1 MSLFDRIKNKNLQEK
16 KRKDDLTSS
25 PRVKATGDILKSG
38 SKPTASQKQTADNV
52 LGNLN
57 RFFTDQPDSKTL
69 RTKTTGDE
77 GQFKS
82 SKVKFDSGAKGK
94 FVSGSPDL
102 GGTQRKFVKDRRRKL
117 DVEINKRRSA
127 ELTRSDAINRS
138 MGGGPST
145 EGTGGANQGSTPL
158 KKGKPFSKAES
169 DAIQTRSLNKKTK
182 QFVNKPGTTKSKG
195 GGAIT
200 GGEKNLVVN
209 PKSKGTTPVKV
220 NVTKPIKQSEVSK
233 KAKKFTQNINQKN
246 INRSEFS
253 QNLKKIKGTKT
264 GKPISTGDIGFTA
277 PDRKTKVAK
286 RTTRAIKQ
294 GTPDP
299 FKIDTSKAAKE
310 TAKTFGTKPV
320 KGGLDMGKSTI
331 PTKKP
336 PIKLTKPSDVT
347 PPKSFTDF
355 SKKIKAYKEI
365 EKKVNKPSYNIK
377 SSSAS
382 SGGSSSS
389 SDGGRR
395 IDKKFSQGNTSNQTS
410 GGFSGGGK
418 PPKKPSGGG
427 SLVPPGG
434 GSGGSGGVDPD
445 GVFKGKIPN
454 KGGMS
459 NKQFKKFRKDQK
471 KMFKKFM
478 KQAKGA
484 QTNASNVYNVGRRS
498 RTGFEAINLAKKIG
512 KKRAGPL
519 KRAAGFLARKAV
531 KHPVGAAIVGTAALG
546 TAALGIY
553 GAKRKF
559 LPNVKKEND
568 IYKNSTIVGKVT
580 YAKGKRAGQPV
591 LVSRNDKTNPPGIS
605 KSQRKGF
612 FTRYRKDDPKTQRN
626 IHKGIMSGNLNVV
639 KNGKVQKIVGGDGK
653 YKIAK

>member
-320 KGGLDMGKSTI
+320 KGGLDMGKATI
-331 PTKKP
+331 PTNKS